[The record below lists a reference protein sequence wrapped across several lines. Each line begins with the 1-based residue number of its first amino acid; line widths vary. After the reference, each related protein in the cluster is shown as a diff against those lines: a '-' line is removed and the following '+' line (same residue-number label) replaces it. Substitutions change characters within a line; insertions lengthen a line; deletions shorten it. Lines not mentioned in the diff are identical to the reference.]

1 MQSIRI
7 QPGQFVQ
14 EITETLNKHISSF
27 TKIIRTLNRMISIKN
42 EIIGL
47 LNNFT
52 INNYDNLKSKLKLY
66 DEKYN
71 EIFYNNSNRYI
82 KDDINKIFGIIQKY
96 KYPELYNY
104 GEIDR
109 RYIEFQN
116 SIIKEDKANDGIFSV
131 INRFADLKQNDDSNQ
146 KKERTYNHQKYFFNI
161 GFISDIVIDFNF
173 EDKNQLIPQLSE
185 ALYKNKDTLLVSN
198 DKRNYLNNIIKSP
211 QFNQILDSNIEQT
224 EIITEIKK
232 QNEIKII
239 LDIIDFI
246 DKEKIDYLGNS
257 LNFNSNLNL
266 KRGKET
272 YDPPYNWIGIGLKV
286 IGKYEDDKWIKNKNE
301 DSEWAIGFHPVK
313 SLESL
318 NGILTEGLKA
328 GEHQY
333 NQNDD
338 NIRNKGE
345 NIGIGVYLFPE
356 IKTAEENAKTVNIKN
371 KAYKIVIMSRVK
383 ISEIRQ
389 PDDINYWIV
398 SPEFIRNYRLLIKEI
413 NVK

>member
-1 MQSIRI
+1 MQL
-7 QPGQFVQ
+7 GVFLQ
-14 EITETLNKHISSF
+14 EIIEIFNKHLSSL
-27 TKIIRTLNRMISIKN
+27 TKMTRTLNQMISITN
-42 EIIGL
+42 EIVRL
-47 LNNFT
+47 VNNFT
-52 INNYDNLKSKLKLY
+52 INNYDKLKNKLKLY

-104 GEIDR
+104 DEIDI

-116 SIIKEDKANDGIFSV
+116 SIIKEDNANDGIFSV
-131 INRFADLKQNDDSNQ
+131 INRFADLKKNNDSNQ
-146 KKERTYNHQKYFFNI
+146 KKEKAYNHQKYYFNI
-161 GFISDIVIDFNF
+161 SFISDNIIDFNL
-173 EDKNQLIPQLSE
+173 EDKNQLIPQISE

-198 DKRNYLNNIIKSP
+198 DKRNCLNNIIKSP
-211 QFNQILDSNIEQT
+211 QFNQIIDSNIEQT
-224 EIITEIKK
+224 EMITEIKK

-246 DKEKIDYLGNS
+246 NKEKIDYLGNS

-272 YDPPYNWIGIGLKV
+272 YDPPYNWIGLGLKV
-286 IGKYEDDKWIKNKNE
+286 LGKYEDDEWIKNKNE

-318 NGILTEGLKA
+318 NGILTEGLIA
-328 GEHQY
+328 GEYQY
-333 NQNDD
+333 NQNDN
-338 NIRNKGE
+338 NIRNSGE

-356 IKTAEENAKTVNIKN
+356 IKTAEENAKIVIIKN
-371 KAYKIVIMSRVK
+371 KTYKIVIMSRVK
-383 ISEIRQ
+383 ISEIKQ

-413 NVK
+413 NVT